1 MHYINPDLL
10 TKLQHVRRSHYAS
23 RCPSTVHR
31 RNISDVDQMLHTTH
45 VVGYRS
51 ELRMTCRRR
60 ILAIVR
66 GGQPVLASTA
76 CCFVRRRRPL
86 QTKAFCVYSF
96 DATAQ
101 QRLDGF
107 SPNIHQKSTL
117 RCYSLMVIPDM
128 KIGPLPRKK
137 NRGSKRHFLSE
148 NSDSAVLRRPLRGNE
163 DRRNFGKT
171 K

>member
-1 MHYINPDLL
+1 M
-10 TKLQHVRRSHYAS
+10 RRSHYAS

-31 RNISDVDQMLHTTH
+31 RNVSDVDQMLHTTH

-86 QTKAFCVYSF
+86 QAKAFCVYSF

-137 NRGSKRHFLSE
+137 SGIKTSLFKRKFR
-148 NSDSAVLRRPLRGNE
+148 LRRLATAATRKRGQEEFWEN
-163 DRRNFGKT
+163 
-171 K
+171 